1 MKFPE
6 IEKLHCEI
14 CKKEIPKSVVI
25 TAEGAEYIHH
35 FCSIECHDHYFENQT
50 EEKPAPKK

>member
-35 FCSIECHDHYFENQT
+35 FCSIECHDHYFKDEK
-50 EEKPAPKK
+50 EEKPAKK